1 MNDIQKLIKLI
12 DESVEGFNKRIPLV
26 QQQIFNEI
34 IDLTKS
40 LDTKGGNIAQSAK
53 NIRLIGEIKRRI
65 EKIILT
71 PSYNEQIQKFT
82 EIFPQVQKIQNN
94 YFSSVVKQYKPPKT
108 LEAIRNESVNSVI
121 ESLTTGTKAEIIEPV
136 REILR
141 TNITS
146 GAKYSDM
153 VNSLKDFLTD
163 TKAGDGKLVKHVKQ
177 ITTDSLNQFS
187 RTNTKL
193 ITDDLGL
200 SWFSYNGAIIEGSR
214 DFCLAM
220 HRKKY
225 FHVSEIPKLL
235 KGDFKEFRDIKGKIN
250 PRNGLPYGMIDG
262 TNELNFLVN
271 LGGYSCG
278 HQAIPVAE
286 NVVPQ
291 SLRDS
296 I

>member
-1 MNDIQKLIKLI
+1 MKDDIEKLINLI
-12 DESVEGFNKRIPLV
+12 DESISDFNKQIPKIQRQL
-26 QQQIFNEI
+26 FSEI

-40 LDTKGGNIAQSAK
+40 LETKGGNIVQSAK

-71 PSYNEQIQKFT
+71 PEFKNNIEKFT
-82 EIFPQVQKIQNN
+82 DVYPQIEKLQNR
-94 YFSSVVKQYKPPKT
+94 YFSSVVKNYKPPKT

-121 ESLTTGTKAEIIEPV
+121 EQLTTGTKSQVVEPI

-153 VNSLKDFLTD
+153 VNTLKDFLTD
-163 TKAGDGKLVKHVKQ
+163 TKTGDGSLVKHVKQ
-177 ITTDSLNQFS
+177 ITTDALNQYS

-200 SWFSYNGAIIEGSR
+200 KWYSYNGAIIEGSR
-214 DFCLAM
+214 DFCRAM
-220 HRKKY
+220 HKKKY

-235 KGDFKEFRDIKGKIN
+235 KGDFKEFKGKIN
-250 PRNGLPYGMIDG
+250 PRNGLPFGMIDG
-262 TNELNFLVN
+262 TNEVNFLVN
-271 LGGYSCG
+271 LGGHQCG
-278 HQAIPVAE
+278 HHAVPVAE

-291 SLRDS
+291 SFRDS